1 MADAYAARLGEVIDT
16 LCLENGKTR
25 PEATFE
31 ASLIIRALR
40 FAAGLATHTFG
51 RAADTIPGRQT
62 VLLRQPVG
70 VAGLIIPWNSP
81 AYLGIRALAPAL
93 AAGCTAGDE
102 VSRTGGAQRASGRRD
117 HGQRCGN
124 AEGRGKHL
132 QRIRRGRGAAAGGIA
147 AGAGDQLYREHAY
160 RPHDRAG
167 SRKAPKACGTGAWRE
182 DAACHL

>member
-62 VLLRQPVG
+62 ILLRQQVG

-81 AYLGIRALAPAL
+81 EYLGIRALAPAL
-93 AAGCTAGDE
+93 AA
-102 VSRTGGAQRASGRRD
+102 R
-117 HGQRCGN
+117 
-124 AEGRGKHL
+124 
-132 QRIRRGRGAAAGGIA
+132 A
-147 AGAGDQLYREHAY
+147 AGAGT
-160 RPHDRAG
+160 RPA
-167 SRKAPKACGTGAWRE
+167 
-182 DAACHL
+182 